1 MDKYSNFKQL
11 QESETEGLD
20 YAVVV
25 TSRKGSRVAV
35 IAPHG
40 GKIEPR
46 TAELA
51 EAIAGDEFNLYCFK
65 GTKRKRNG
73 DLHITSHNFDE
84 PKCLSL
90 LETQDVVV
98 ALHGCDKK
106 GEHVLLG
113 GRDNKLIAELVEALK
128 AVGISA
134 ETSGC
139 EFTGTDA
146 ANICNRGA
154 THAGAQF
161 ELSMSFRKGP
171 NGQKFVEAVRDVLK
185 NRQNAA

>member
-1 MDKYSNFKQL
+1 MDKYRNFKQL
-11 QESETEGLD
+11 RESETEGVD
-20 YAVVV
+20 YVVFF
-25 TSRKGSRVAV
+25 TSRKESSVAV

-46 TAELA
+46 TAEFA
-51 EAIAGDEFNLYCFK
+51 EAIAGDDFNLYCFK
-65 GTKRKRNG
+65 GIKEKRNC
-73 DLHITSHNFDE
+73 DLHITSRNFDE

-90 LETQDVVV
+90 LETQNVVV
-98 ALHGCDKK
+98 ALHGCDRK

-113 GRDNKLIAELVEALK
+113 GRNNKLIAELAEALK

-134 ETSGC
+134 ETSGH

-146 ANICNRGA
+146 VNICNRGA

-171 NGQKFVEAVRDVLK
+171 NGAKFVEAVRDVLK
-185 NRQNAA
+185 KRQNAA